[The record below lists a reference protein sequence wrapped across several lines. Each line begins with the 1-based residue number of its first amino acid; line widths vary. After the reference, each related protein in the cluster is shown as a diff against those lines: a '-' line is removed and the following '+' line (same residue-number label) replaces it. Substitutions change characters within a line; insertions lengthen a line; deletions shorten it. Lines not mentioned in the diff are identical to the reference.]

1 LNIVTLSAYPR
12 VIQTS
17 DSQLPAVC
25 KSDNLCGIVDRK
37 VQVFQSSRRPV
48 LSDSFLMVT
57 LTVAQLSSVYAVA
70 GCAGVESAMVN
81 AAHLITLFIVFHID

>member
-12 VIQTS
+12 VIETS

-48 LSDSFLMVT
+48 LSGLISD
-57 LTVAQLSSVYAVA
+57 AQLSSVCAVA

-81 AAHLITLFIVFHID
+81 AAHLITLFIMFHID